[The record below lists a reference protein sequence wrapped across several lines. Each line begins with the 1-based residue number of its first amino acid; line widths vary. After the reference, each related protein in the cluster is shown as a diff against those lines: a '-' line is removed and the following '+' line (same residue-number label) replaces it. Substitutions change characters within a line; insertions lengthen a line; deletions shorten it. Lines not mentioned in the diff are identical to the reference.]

1 MAEKISYRQM
11 IPLGLTSFI
20 TPFMSS
26 SLNLSIPS
34 ISAGFSAGAVSVG
47 WVITIFLLFS
57 TAFSVPFGRI
67 ADLYGKKKFLLS
79 GASVFT
85 AASLFCGMAPNLPV
99 LLIGRAVQ
107 GFGASMIF
115 ATATALISAIF
126 PPSVR
131 GRMMGISVTLTYLG
145 LSLGPVLGGQL
156 NHYFGWRSIFFFSTG
171 AGMLACLAIVLIL
184 KEPEHRRPD
193 SISLDIPGILMYLA
207 AISMVLYGL
216 TELTSHSFAWLILAG
231 GILVSFLFVRHELK
245 APSPLLNLSLFTG
258 NRPFALSN
266 LAALLNYGASYSVSY
281 VLSIYL
287 QNVRGFTSRSAG
299 LLLITAPAVQALFS
313 GFAGRLSDRHSPY
326 KLASSGMALS
336 GLGICMLIFV
346 KESTAMPYIL
356 FALAIIGLGFAFFSS
371 PNTNAIMSSVDK
383 TQFGIASSVTSTSRT
398 LGQSSST
405 AMITAVFGAVIGN
418 ITFAQAAGQ
427 SIIRAMHIIFIL
439 CTLLSV
445 LGVYCSSRRS

>member
-67 ADLYGKKKFLLS
+67 ADLYGKKRFLLS

-115 ATATALISAIF
+115 ATAMALISAIF

-156 NHYFGWRSIFFFSTG
+156 NHYFGWRSIFFFSMG
-171 AGMLACLAIVLIL
+171 AGILACLAIVLIL
-184 KEPEHRRPD
+184 KEPEQRHPD
-193 SISLDIPGILMYLA
+193 HISLDIPGIFLYLA
-207 AISMVLYGL
+207 AISMILYGL

-231 GILVSFLFVRHELK
+231 GILVSVLFVRHELR

-287 QNVRGFTSRSAG
+287 QNVRGFTPRSAG

-336 GLGICMLIFV
+336 GLGICML
-346 KESTAMPYIL
+346 
-356 FALAIIGLGFAFFSS
+356 
-371 PNTNAIMSSVDK
+371 
-383 TQFGIASSVTSTSRT
+383 
-398 LGQSSST
+398 
-405 AMITAVFGAVIGN
+405 
-418 ITFAQAAGQ
+418 
-427 SIIRAMHIIFIL
+427 
-439 CTLLSV
+439 
-445 LGVYCSSRRS
+445 